1 MPMIAARCAMFAV
14 ALFLA
19 GLLSAPPAG
28 AGPLAKTA
36 ASDGA
41 RSQVILVDGDWDDDW
56 DDDDDGYRHRRYY
69 RGYDRGYYDGDVYVR
84 APFTRVKRRGWRST
98 SVDAP
103 FTSVRVR
110 PHGVWVRA
118 PFVNIYVPR

>member
-1 MPMIAARCAMFAV
+1 MSLISTRGIAAGA
-14 ALFLA
+14 ALLIA
-19 GLLSAPPAG
+19 GLLSTTSAL
-28 AGPLAKTA
+28 AGPMGSAGHA
-36 ASDGA
+36 VDQN
-41 RSQVILVDGDWDDDW
+41 RQIVLVGGDWDDDW
-56 DDDDDGYRHRRYY
+56 DDGYYYRHRRYY
-69 RGYDRGYYDGDVYVR
+69 RGDRYVR
-84 APFTRVKRRGWRST
+84 APFTRVRTRGWRST